1 MKEGATSVNF
11 SAPVR
16 DTREATSGDAGIKGW
31 VLQPSKKAYLFNQ
44 NQRYYLNVKFT
55 IGQTSGRK
63 LDSDIVLCEMRCAQG
78 PDGVRLFKVSEFL
91 TPQQCTS
98 YFSHLAVKVQQC

>member
-1 MKEGATSVNF
+1 MEEGATSDIL

-16 DTREATSGDAGIKGW
+16 DTREATSGDAEVKGW
-31 VLQPSKKAYLFNQ
+31 VLKPSKKAYLFNQ
-44 NQRYYLNVKFT
+44 NQRDYLNVKFT

-63 LDSDIVLCEMRCAQG
+63 LDGDIVLCETRCARG

-91 TPQQCTS
+91 TPQQCTL
-98 YFSHLAVKVQQC
+98 YFAHLAVKVQRC